1 MRKLKTENLERMVKT
16 RKISLFGQL
25 DLNQI
30 LKK

>member
-1 MRKLKTENLERMVKT
+1 MRKLKTENLERMVKR
-16 RKISLFGQL
+16 RKISLFGQF